1 MLAYS
6 RRIAAE
12 HSPTGREDTVI
23 TVVNLDPHSQR
34 ETTVHLDM
42 PGLGMDWDDSFVAHD
57 LLSGQSWNWG
67 ENVFVRLGFE
77 TPGARGARQEGL
89 SVDAPGEA
97 TLDPPLPHLLHGWM
111 PAQRWYPAKGRGV
124 SLR

>member
-77 TPGARGARQEGL
+77 TPAHVVHVRR
-89 SVDAPGEA
+89 V
-97 TLDPPLPHLLHGWM
+97 
-111 PAQRWYPAKGRGV
+111 
-124 SLR
+124 